1 MEILLKEPDAEAY
14 VEVMKTNARKL
25 SLIGTNTEISGQSEA
40 LEKFLSTY
48 QDFWETLTAYGAVI
62 TSDMQ
67 NVSYAVSTLTAA
79 DKAQSEQ
86 IESLGAFSGLSV
98 QP

>member
-48 QDFWETLTAYGAVI
+48 QDFLETLSAYRAVFANDI
-62 TSDMQ
+62 Q
-67 NVSYAVSTLTAA
+67 NVSNAVDTLTEA